1 MFTFFANK
9 QLIFEPIFL
18 DNNNNVN
25 INNFNEAVRSI
36 DDQDFLELIFG
47 VDSFKNG
54 KWLNEFHNSNLK
66 CTAEES
72 IWEVFENVNNDVLFE
87 LKQIIQKNPGCTQ
100 FVKCELSYFVPKS
113 IKK

>member
-1 MFTFFANK
+1 
-9 QLIFEPIFL
+9 
-18 DNNNNVN
+18 
-25 INNFNEAVRSI
+25 
-36 DDQDFLELIFG
+36 LELIFG

-100 FVKCELSYFVPKS
+100 FMKCELSYFVPKS
-113 IKK
+113 IKKFFPGWLPESQQCSREKTKCPLL